1 MAQRALDTGFG
12 PPEARTLGLVVTY
25 QGRILGERYSD
36 EVDIHT
42 PLESWSMTK
51 SLTGTLMGVLIE
63 QGEYELWQS
72 APIPEWQE
80 NPEDPR
86 RDIRIGDI
94 MRMSS
99 GIMINAP
106 SDPDYDTS
114 TYADHFYL
122 YTGGVNQYE
131 YAASRPAEYPPN
143 TIGRYRNTDPVL
155 TNYLIR
161 LAVEGRGDD
170 YHSFP
175 QRNLFDKLGIRNA
188 LIETDTYGNFL
199 GQGLAFM
206 SARDWARLGNLYL
219 TDGVWNGERL
229 LPEGY
234 VEYAST
240 TAPAWVTDGRP
251 VYGGAFFWVDND
263 VGDDGIPPSF
273 RMSGA
278 GGQSTT
284 IIPSHELVIV
294 RIGKYTGASEGGAA
308 LRQMIP
314 MLLEAVPA
322 E

>member
-1 MAQRALDTGFG
+1 M
-12 PPEARTLGLVVTY
+12 
-25 QGRILGERYSD
+25 
-36 EVDIHT
+36 
-42 PLESWSMTK
+42 
-51 SLTGTLMGVLIE
+51 
-63 QGEYELWQS
+63 
-72 APIPEWQE
+72 
-80 NPEDPR
+80 
-86 RDIRIGDI
+86 
-94 MRMSS
+94 
-99 GIMINAP
+99 
-106 SDPDYDTS
+106 
-114 TYADHFYL
+114 
-122 YTGGVNQYE
+122 
-131 YAASRPAEYPPN
+131 
-143 TIGRYRNTDPVL
+143 
-155 TNYLIR
+155 
-161 LAVEGRGDD
+161 
-170 YHSFP
+170 
-175 QRNLFDKLGIRNA
+175 
-188 LIETDTYGNFL
+188 IETDTYGNFL

-263 VGDDGIPPSF
+263 VGDDEIPSSF

-294 RIGKYTGASEGGAA
+294 RIGKYTGASEGGVA